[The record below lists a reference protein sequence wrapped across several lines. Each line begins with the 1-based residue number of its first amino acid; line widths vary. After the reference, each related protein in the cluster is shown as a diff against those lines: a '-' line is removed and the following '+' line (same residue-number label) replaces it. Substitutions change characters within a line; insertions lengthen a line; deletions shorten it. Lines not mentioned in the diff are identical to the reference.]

1 MSKRSYWWPLLFAI
15 AIAATPMLVSAKA
28 NKPDTPTVAPEL
40 KVTEWLKGDPVTLS
54 EGMGKNIYV
63 VEFWATW
70 CPPCRMSI
78 PHLSKLQEKYA
89 EKGVVIIGITDE
101 KADTVKPFIEKLGDK
116 LKYHIALDEKLE
128 TQEAYDK
135 VFSFDTIPTA
145 FVVGKDGKIA
155 WVGHPM
161 SGLEETL
168 ETLTSAPAKKAE
180 KQPHA

>member
-1 MSKRSYWWPLLFAI
+1 MSRRSSWLPLVFA
-15 AIAATPMLVSAKA
+15 AALATAPMLVSAKA
-28 NKPDTPTVAPEL
+28 NKPDTPTAAPEL
-40 KVTEWLKGDPVTLS
+40 KVTEWVKGEPVTLS
-54 EGMGKNIYV
+54 EGAGKNIYV

-78 PHLSKLQEKYA
+78 PHLTKLQQKYA

-101 KADTVKPFIEKLGDK
+101 KADTVKPFIKKMGEK
-116 LKYHIALDEKLE
+116 LKYRIALDEKLE

-168 ETLTSAPAKKAE
+168 EALTSAPSKKE
-180 KQPHA
+180 DSPSKG